1 MSDSPFPNQL
11 APTLLSGDELPAF
24 TVLNGES
31 TRPVLFLCDH
41 ASNAIPK
48 SLGSLGLGSAELAD
62 HIAWDIGAAALTR
75 LLADR
80 FEACAVLTNYSRL
93 VVDCNRPPGEPTA
106 IPPVSD
112 GVPVPGNQDLPEA
125 EAVRRTE
132 ELFWPYHHEI
142 TGRLA
147 HLWRQG
153 RPPVVICIHS
163 CAPTMDG
170 FHRPWHI
177 GLMYDHDDRVTKGM
191 LTALAR
197 LRPDA
202 VLGENQP
209 YSGKDIGFTI
219 NTHAEPAGL
228 PNLGVEF
235 RQDLVRTAEGVA
247 DLGGLFGDALEDVLS
262 VEALYTCLMA

>member
-1 MSDSPFPNQL
+1 MSDSLPSP
-11 APTLLSGDELPAF
+11 LLTADDAPAF

-31 TRPVLFLCDH
+31 DRPVLFLCDH

-48 SLGSLGLGSAELAD
+48 SLGNLGLGPADLAA

-80 FEACAVLTNYSRL
+80 FGACAVLANYSRL
-93 VVDCNRPPGEPTA
+93 VVDCNRPPGDPTA

-112 GVPVPGNQDLPEA
+112 GVPVPGNQDLTEA
-125 EAVRRTE
+125 EAIRRTE
-132 ELFWPYHHEI
+132 DLFWPYQREVAD
-142 TGRLA
+142 RVA
-147 HLWRQG
+147 HLWRLG

-163 CAPTMDG
+163 CAPAMDG
-170 FHRPWHI
+170 FNRPWHI

-191 LTALAR
+191 LSALAR

-235 RQDLVRTAEGVA
+235 RQDLVGTPEGVA
-247 DLGGLFGDALEDVLS
+247 DLGGLFGDALEEVLS
-262 VEALYTCLMA
+262 VEALYTCLMT